1 MNVALIWFF
10 VGMGFFVC
18 ELLFPTMVV
27 LFFGFGA
34 WAAALAS
41 LAGSSLA
48 LDFAVFTVVSLAS
61 LVLLRT
67 RIKSI
72 FQGRAERSTGMETHA
87 MAGRQGTVTKAMKP
101 GFEGEISAGGSY
113 WRAVAATALN
123 VGDVVRVLDASPD
136 NALLLRVEPI
146 HAATENTKDA

>member
-1 MNVALIWFF
+1 MSVALIWFF

-18 ELLFPTMVV
+18 ELLFPTLVV

-41 LAGSSLA
+41 LLGSSPA
-48 LDFAVFTVVSLAS
+48 VDFAVFTVVSLVS
-61 LVLLRT
+61 LALLRT

-72 FQGRAERSTGMETHA
+72 FKGRAEQSSGQVEHA
-87 MAGRQGTVTKAMKP
+87 MTGRQGTVTQAILP
-101 GFEGEISAGGSY
+101 GMEGEISAGGSY
-113 WRAVAATALN
+113 WRAVADEPLQ
-123 VGDVVRVLDASPD
+123 VGDVVRVLDAHSD

-146 HAATENTKDA
+146 HAATETTKDS